1 MLSQD
6 DLRERLGQF
15 PRLSYGQ
22 YPTPLEPLDNLTDLL
37 KGPQLWVKRD
47 DQLGPGMGGNKGR
60 KLEYL
65 MADVLRLGKKKV
77 VTYGGLQSN
86 HARMTAAC
94 CAAHGLEAHLFFFDK
109 RPEEFKGNLMLDRLF
124 GAKLHFLPV
133 GAGGD
138 ASMTIETTNRLVR
151 LVSMAF
157 VSPGAYF
164 FPVGGHNMTGCMGY
178 VRAALELQEQIKDKG
193 FEDERITVLTACG
206 TGGTLAGLL
215 AGFKLLAMPMK
226 VLGIDVGKLWKAFPA
241 SIARITTELCQAFGP
256 MGKIQPAEV
265 PLVEGKYVGQGYA
278 VFDMAAAEAITI
290 LARSEGVL
298 LDPVYTG
305 KAFAGLLDM
314 VRKGQFGQ
322 EDHIIFLHTGG
333 APGLWA
339 YADEFCI
346 GQESIDT
353 TNTAPGWKP

>member
-1 MLSQD
+1 
-6 DLRERLGQF
+6 
-15 PRLSYGQ
+15 
-22 YPTPLEPLDNLTDLL
+22 
-37 KGPQLWVKRD
+37 
-47 DQLGPGMGGNKGR
+47 
-60 KLEYL
+60 
-65 MADVLRLGKKKV
+65 
-77 VTYGGLQSN
+77 
-86 HARMTAAC
+86 
-94 CAAHGLEAHLFFFDK
+94 
-109 RPEEFKGNLMLDRLF
+109 
-124 GAKLHFLPV
+124 
-133 GAGGD
+133 
-138 ASMTIETTNRLVR
+138 
-151 LVSMAF
+151 
-157 VSPGAYF
+157 
-164 FPVGGHNMTGCMGY
+164 MGY

-241 SIARITTELCQAFGP
+241 SIARIT
-256 MGKIQPAEV
+256 I
-265 PLVEGKYVGQGYA
+265 
-278 VFDMAAAEAITI
+278 
-290 LARSEGVL
+290 L

-314 VRKGQFGQ
+314 VRKGQFGR